1 MNILF
6 RFACPTNI
14 ACGLADALARR
25 ARKIDQ
31 SIYQFYLRDVEAV

>member
-14 ACGLADALARR
+14 ACGLTDAACEAGAKNRP
-25 ARKIDQ
+25 IDF
-31 SIYQFYLRDVEAV
+31 QFYLRDVEAV